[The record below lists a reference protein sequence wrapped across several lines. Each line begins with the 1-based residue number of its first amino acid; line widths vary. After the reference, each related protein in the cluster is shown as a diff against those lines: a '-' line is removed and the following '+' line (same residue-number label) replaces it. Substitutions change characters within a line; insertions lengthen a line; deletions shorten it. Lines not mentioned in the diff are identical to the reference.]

1 MYGFPVDKAAETAV
15 WAVRDFLEGRSV
27 FGDGDG
33 DDDDDID
40 TDTITDENN
49 NYNNDSKA
57 AAAAAAAA
65 GIKDEPRS
73 AMAIK
78 AFDRIVF
85 CVFGEADERAYKKWL
100 P

>member
-1 MYGFPVDKAAETAV
+1 MYGFPIDKAAETAV

-33 DDDDDID
+33 DDDID
-40 TDTITDENN
+40 TDTDTDTDENN
-49 NYNNDSKA
+49 NNNNSKA
-57 AAAAAAAA
+57 AAA
-65 GIKDEPRS
+65 GNKDEPRS

-78 AFDRIVF
+78 AFDKIVF
-85 CVFGEADERAYKKWL
+85 CVFGEAEERAYKKWL

>member
-33 DDDDDID
+33 DDDID

-49 NYNNDSKA
+49 NDNNNDSKA
-57 AAAAAAAA
+57 AAATA
-65 GIKDEPRS
+65 GIKDETRS